1 MESRHW
7 AVFGLYWV
15 VFKLILMRIALLF
28 VALGLFHLEGAFG
41 ADKGL
46 RFPTVFEGS
55 GGSKTA
61 TYDEVIRYYEGLAV
75 AYPKTMRWEV
85 IGEKTDAGFPL
96 HAAIV
101 STEGDLDPSAWK
113 SQGKLVVLI
122 NNGIHP
128 GEPDGI
134 DASMMLVRN
143 VLTGMSALPPNTVLV
158 VIPVFNIGGMRERS
172 AFARVDQNGPE
183 EFGARGN
190 SQNLDLNRDFMK
202 VDALETRA
210 LVDLIESVDPDLL
223 IDNHV
228 SNGADYQHVMT
239 LLTTQSDKLGGPM
252 GALLREKMDGA
263 IYRKMRDRG
272 WDMVPYVNH
281 WGHTPEEGWEV
292 FLEGARFLSGY
303 AAIRGT
309 FAYVP
314 ETHMLKPY
322 KDRVYATLAL
332 NEELI
337 GLYGGMRQEVKAAR
351 EGQRNYWAEQSKVPV
366 DWKADSLVNA
376 VGFEG
381 YRSGYKL
388 SEVSGHPRLYYDRSK
403 PYSTKVSYSDRAK
416 AVSWAWVPEVWA
428 VSGGW
433 HDAVERLDVHG
444 VTKRRVQRDTVVRA
458 EVSWVR
464 SYSVSQQP
472 YEGHFMLK
480 NVVVER
486 DTVSVTLRAGDYLI
500 SSRQPQR
507 RYLAEALE
515 PTAPD
520 GFLVWGFFNSILQQ
534 KEGYSDYV
542 FEDTAAEWLRDNPAV
557 RAELEAKKKG
567 DPAFAANGGAQL
579 RWVFEHSPFF
589 ETRYQRVPVFKIVSP

>member
-1 MESRHW
+1 MHW
-7 AVFGLYWV
+7 RKAFFLALV
-15 VFKLILMRIALLF
+15 VLVSGETTL
-28 VALGLFHLEGAFG
+28 VYGE
-41 ADKGL
+41 KGL
-46 RFPTVFEGS
+46 GFPTVFETS
-55 GGSKTA
+55 GGTKTA
-61 TYDEVIRYYEGLAV
+61 TYEEVVQYYSNLAT
-75 AYPKTMRWEV
+75 AYPKKMRWATV
-85 IGEKTDAGFPL
+85 GEMTDAGFPM
-96 HAAIV
+96 HTAIV
-101 STEGDLDPSAWK
+101 SLEGDLDPSAWK

-143 VLTGMSALPPNTVLV
+143 VLTGMSTLPPNTVLV

-172 AFARVDQNGPE
+172 AFSRVDQNGPE

-210 LVDLIESVDPDLL
+210 LVGLIESVDPDLL

-252 GALLREKMDGA
+252 GELLREKMDGA
-263 IYRKMRDRG
+263 IYRKMRERG

-281 WGHTPEEGWEV
+281 WGHTPEEGWDV

-351 EGQRNYWAEQSKVPV
+351 DAQRAYWAKQSVVPV
-366 DWKADSLVNA
+366 DWKVDSVTNA
-376 VGFEG
+376 VGFKG
-381 YRSGYKL
+381 YRSGNKP
-388 SEVSGHPRLYYDRSK
+388 SEVSGQPRLYYDRAQ
-403 PYSTKVSYSDRAK
+403 PYTTKVSYASGALP
-416 AVSWAWVPEVWA
+416 VSWAWVPEVWA

-433 HDAVERLDVHG
+433 NDAVERLDVHG
-444 VTKRRVQRDTVVRA
+444 VIKRRLKRDTVVRA
-458 EVSWVR
+458 EVTWVR
-464 SYSVSQQP
+464 SYSVGSQP

-480 NVVVER
+480 NLVVER
-486 DTVSVTLRAGDYLI
+486 DTVSVTLRAGDYLV

-520 GFLVWGFFNSILQQ
+520 GLLVWGFFNSILQQ

-542 FEDTAAEWLRDNPAV
+542 FEDTAAEWLKANPSI
-557 RAELEAKKKG
+557 RADLEARKKS
-567 DPAFAANGGAQL
+567 DPVFAANGGAQL
-579 RWVFEHSPFF
+579 RWVFEQSPYF
-589 ETRYQRVPVFKIVSP
+589 ETRYQRVPVFKVIPSE